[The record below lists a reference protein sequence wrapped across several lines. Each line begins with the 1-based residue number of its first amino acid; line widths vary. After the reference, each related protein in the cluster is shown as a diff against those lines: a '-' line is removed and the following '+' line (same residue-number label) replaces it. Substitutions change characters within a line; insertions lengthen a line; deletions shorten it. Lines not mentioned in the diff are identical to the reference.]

1 MPKRIQ
7 DRRSSK
13 RHPIPDKAN
22 AGVEVEMSDGKRRR
36 LRLVNLSVND
46 LCFEVPQ
53 GAFELRTGTDLAN
66 ALVQIGKLQIECHLS
81 VTRTWRQFD
90 GSHHCGARLYPK
102 SESDQNELVS
112 LIAAFDALQL
122 NLSAD

>member
-1 MPKRIQ
+1 MPKKIE
-7 DRRSSK
+7 DRRTAR

-22 AGVEVEMSDGKRRR
+22 AGVEIKMSDGKRRR

-53 GAFELRTGTDLAN
+53 GAFEMRAGTDLSN
-66 ALVQIGKLQIECHLS
+66 VLVQIGKLQIECNLA
-81 VTRTWRQFD
+81 VTRTWGQFD

-122 NLSAD
+122 SQSAD

>member
-1 MPKRIQ
+1 MPKKIE
-7 DRRSSK
+7 DRRSAK

-22 AGVEVEMSDGKRRR
+22 AGVEVEMSSGKRRR

-53 GAFELRTGTDLAN
+53 GAFEIRAGTDLSN
-66 ALVQIGKLQIECHLS
+66 VRVQIGKLHIECHIT

-90 GSHHCGARLYPK
+90 GSYHCGARLYPK
-102 SESDQNELVS
+102 SETDQNELVS

-122 NLSAD
+122 NQSSD